1 MIIYH
6 ISKHNSYY
14 FYMKRVLNIIK
25 WVLLFIW
32 QIPQNLVA
40 LCMLPFMGHITLKCI
55 KRYSWCL
62 ICDTMKTHGSISLGN
77 FVLLGSNSDATCAHE
92 LGHVKDSHL
101 FGPLYLFIIGLAS
114 IIWAG
119 FNIYKKK
126 GVSYYSLYTE
136 SRANKNSHLHDVKFG
151 NYWYLRFDKGY
162 NLNSIK

>member
-1 MIIYH
+1 
-6 ISKHNSYY
+6 
-14 FYMKRVLNIIK
+14 MKYR
-25 WVLLFIW
+25 
-32 QIPQNLVA
+32 
-40 LCMLPFMGHITLKCI
+40 
-55 KRYSWCL
+55 
-62 ICDTMKTHGSISLGN
+62 GSISLGN
-77 FVLLGSNSDATCAHE
+77 FVLLGSNSDTTCAHE

-151 NYWYLRFDKGY
+151 NYWYLQFGEGY
-162 NLNSIK
+162 DLNSIN